1 MPHAYVR
8 FVMQF
13 YFCEKSIIKNEM
25 KFFGHSS
32 NIQSMQS
39 LLIKYG
45 CKQDY
50 SRQVQFTL
58 MNVKRISNQTSKFG
72 YLLSMRIFNKLT

>member
-8 FVMQF
+8 FVMQVL
-13 YFCEKSIIKNEM
+13 FCEKSIIKNEM

>member
-1 MPHAYVR
+1 
-8 FVMQF
+8 MQF

-39 LLIKYG
+39 LLIEDG

-58 MNVKRISNQTSKFG
+58 MNVFEADGVKRISNQTSKFG